1 MEIEKRRE
9 RLRKR
14 IDDWRDVIQKNLVP
28 QIGDVVARQAISG
41 KSADTPENE
50 ILYLPSDFTEADR
63 IKFDLVKLG
72 EHERHF
78 LQGTLCDF
86 VAKIKTKSKT
96 VDAWK
101 ADKKAQAYGQRGHT
115 RAMKQ
120 VHDVEERR
128 DVLMAHYS
136 ASRAA
141 MISLGMSPDDPSF
154 PKLTLEDTYR
164 KATHSKRAVGD
175 SRTSDGLLWTRSGVT
190 GGTRQSHASTSMAV
204 GSSGLLTQTAT
215 IGTQVVHSKRMRP

>member
-1 MEIEKRRE
+1 
-9 RLRKR
+9 
-14 IDDWRDVIQKNLVP
+14 
-28 QIGDVVARQAISG
+28 
-41 KSADTPENE
+41 
-50 ILYLPSDFTEADR
+50 
-63 IKFDLVKLG
+63 
-72 EHERHF
+72 
-78 LQGTLCDF
+78 
-86 VAKIKTKSKT
+86 
-96 VDAWK
+96 
-101 ADKKAQAYGQRGHT
+101 
-115 RAMKQ
+115 MKQ